1 MGNSERKPAATLT
14 TAEEI
19 YLVFMRQ
26 QWCFAG
32 EGSET
37 AHKAGIAGVEVSLH
51 AQQLWNWL
59 KNFFFLSLSVHS
71 LVFWS
76 RREMEKHFL
85 NIFSSLVGRR
95 RRSKRRQRDN

>member
-37 AHKAGIAGVEVSLH
+37 AHKAGIAGAKVSLH
-51 AQQLWNWL
+51 AQQL
-59 KNFFFLSLSVHS
+59 
-71 LVFWS
+71 
-76 RREMEKHFL
+76 
-85 NIFSSLVGRR
+85 
-95 RRSKRRQRDN
+95 